1 MEGNSFKSSLFGG
14 FNREDVIRYIEKTAA
29 EANERI
35 AALEKERDA
44 LDQELTG
51 LRQTLQTESETTERL
66 SAALAEARDGRE
78 AAETALTQAV
88 AELEQLRAEFA
99 AAQEETSTLSSQVAH
114 LRPQAEEYSSVK
126 NRIAGVELLAQQRA
140 DALEAATRKRL
151 FALIGACKTQCEQ
164 ALLTLGDTCS
174 NVSTELRRADAMVS
188 QLPAAFQTL
197 RSSLEELEVE

>member
-140 DALEAATRKRL
+140 DALETATRKRL